1 MKNDN
6 LMEMFKVEELEQRL
20 EMKKKGTL
28 TVDSKGTVTAGF
40 SWEF

>member
-6 LMEMFKVEELEQRL
+6 LMEMFIVEELEQRL
-20 EMKKKGTL
+20 EMKKKA
-28 TVDSKGTVTAGF
+28 SITANSDGSVSASF